1 MGKNEKGTRIML
13 KIGDQE
19 VMVREIKIPTRR
31 WYQKRQIKHGECG
44 TELSITCWYVT
55 DEQTGRY
62 NLSKS
67 KQYLLSWHPRPFTAL
82 YDIQLHLRRQRS
94 LEFLRWLIDNDGAFK
109 NKWMSAH
116 DPETKATKEALERL
130 FL

>member
-19 VMVREIKIPTRR
+19 MMVMKIKIPTRR

-44 TELSITCWYVT
+44 TELIITCYYVINA
-55 DEQTGRY
+55 QTGRY
-62 NLSKS
+62 DLSKR
-67 KQYLLSWHPRPFTAL
+67 KEYTLSWHPTTG
-82 YDIQLHLRRQRS
+82 HLRRARS
-94 LEFLRWLIDNDGAFK
+94 LEFLRWLYDNNDGAFK

-116 DPETKATKEALERL
+116 DPDT
-130 FL
+130 